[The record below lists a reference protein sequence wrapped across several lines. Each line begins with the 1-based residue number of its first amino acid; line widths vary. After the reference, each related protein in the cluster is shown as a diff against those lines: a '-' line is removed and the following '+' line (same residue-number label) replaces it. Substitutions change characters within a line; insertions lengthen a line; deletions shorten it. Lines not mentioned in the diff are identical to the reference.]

1 MFKISSPLDRM
12 TLKFGGSLDRKKSQ
26 TNLTKDT
33 AANIVFIDTRVDN
46 FQSLLSGLKPNT
58 EAVILDPSQDGITQI
73 TEFLQARTGVESV
86 QILSHGS
93 AGNLQIGSTQL
104 NADNLGQYQESL
116 QQWFSPQL
124 GQRPDLLIYGCDV
137 ASGVQGDQFI
147 NKLSQMTGA
156 DVAASVDL
164 TGGASKGG
172 NWILEKATGIIEA
185 GQAFTQKVQDVY
197 QEVLN
202 TRPTNPNDEIF
213 NPSSGS
219 NVATASA
226 TSATSSSSSFASS
239 TTSSSTASSSSSSSS
254 AFSSSSFSGRS
265 SSFTETSSSSF
276 TSTSFRSQQ
285 TSFQSQGSSFFAV
298 GNSIN
303 PAPGL
308 NPAFVPKKTLQ
319 GSLARGIFVSR
330 LIGDAAS
337 ATTTSAGVQGI
348 AITNLSNDEGTWQ
361 YSLDDGAKWINIGAV
376 SASNALLLDVKSKM
390 RFVPNIDNISLKG
403 FSNRSFFDKKV
414 SFCGWDQT
422 SGTTGSFANV
432 NLSSSSG
439 AFGSQL
445 ANISIVV
452 NPSSLTPLAT
462 EVAGAG
468 SILSELLALVST
480 STTTSTSTS
489 STSTSTTTSS
499 SSGSS
504 SSGSSSSD
512 SGSSSSG
519 SGSSSSD
526 STSSQSGDEKD
537 KKDKEKDKKD
547 KDDKDDDKGKS
558 KDKDK
563 KDKDDK
569 DDDKDNGKD
578 KDKDKKDKY
587 DDKKD
592 KKDKDDDDDLLGNIK
607 YDDADDRG
615 KNLTGDDSSPLG
627 FVFMSSGFSRSS
639 RSSSSS
645 FESTTST
652 TSTTTSTTSD
662 LSIRLQKPNIVIESI
677 QGTSIRGVLSATAT
691 ANTIYGGSSSETL
704 FGFAGSRNNLLGGE
718 GDDLIFGV
726 GGRDFIR
733 GGDDNDIIY
742 GGKGRDVIFGEQ
754 GNDIIFGGKGNDSL
768 SGGAGTDVIYGQK
781 GDDLISGGTGND
793 RLFGGDGK
801 DTLNGNEGNDLLFGG
816 KGDDNLNGDAGD
828 DLLVGGT
835 GNDVLTG
842 GAGKD
847 RFRLAPREG
856 TDIIA
861 DFTVGEDSIELARGI
876 QFIDLQITQGIGAT
890 VVGLKPQSL
899 FRSEKPLA
907 LLVGVDADSLTAS
920 SFTLLT

>member
-1 MFKISSPLDRM
+1 MFKISTPIDRIPFNVGGKKHTT
-12 TLKFGGSLDRKKSQ
+12 TLAEP
-26 TNLTKDT
+26 T
-33 AANIVFIDTRVDN
+33 NIVFIDTRVDN

-58 EAVILDPSQDGITQI
+58 EAVILDPTQDGITQI
-73 TEFLQARTGVESV
+73 TEFLQARTGSVESV

-137 ASGVQGDQFI
+137 ASGAQGDQFI
-147 NKLSQMTGA
+147 NKLSQITGA

-164 TGGASKGG
+164 TGGTSKGG

-185 GQAFTQKVQDVY
+185 GQAFTQKVQEAY

-202 TRPTNPNDEIF
+202 TRATNPNDEIF
-213 NPSSGS
+213 NTLSGS
-219 NVATASA
+219 DLATTSAVSA
-226 TSATSSSSSFASS
+226 TSTASSFASS
-239 TTSSSTASSSSSSSS
+239 TTSVSTASSSS

-265 SSFTETSSSSF
+265 GSLTETSSSSLAEATF
-276 TSTSFRSQQ
+276 ASTSFRSQQ
-285 TSFQSQGSSFFAV
+285 TSFESQSGSFFAV

-308 NPAFVPKKTLQ
+308 NPAFVPAKTLQ

-330 LIGDAAS
+330 LIGGAAV
-337 ATTTSAGVQGI
+337 ATTSSAGVQGI
-348 AITNLSNDEGTWQ
+348 AITNLSDDDGAWQ
-361 YSLDDGAKWINIGAV
+361 YSLDDGAKWINVGAV
-376 SASNALLLDVKSKM
+376 STSNALLLDLKSKV
-390 RFVPNIDNISLKG
+390 RFVPNINSISLKG
-403 FSNRSFFDKKV
+403 FSKRSFFDKKF
-414 SFCGWDQT
+414 SFYGWDQT
-422 SGTTGSFANV
+422 SGATGSFANV
-432 NLSSSSG
+432 NLSSSSS

-452 NPSSLTPLAT
+452 NPSSLTPPT
-462 EVAGAG
+462 TVAPG
-468 SILSELLALVST
+468 SIWSELLDLVST
-480 STTTSTSTS
+480 STTTSSTTTS
-489 STSTSTTTSS
+489 STSTSSSTSS
-499 SSGSS
+499 SSSS
-504 SSGSSSSD
+504 STSGSSTTED
-512 SGSSSSG
+512 T
-519 SGSSSSD
+519 
-526 STSSQSGDEKD
+526 STDLDLSFQG
-537 KKDKEKDKKD
+537 
-547 KDDKDDDKGKS
+547 DDD
-558 KDKDK
+558 
-563 KDKDDK
+563 
-569 DDDKDNGKD
+569 DDDDD
-578 KDKDKKDKY
+578 D

-592 KKDKDDDDDLLGNIK
+592 KKDKKKKKGKKDKGKNKGNDDDLLGDIE
-607 YDDADDRG
+607 YDDADDDG
-615 KNLTGDDSSPLG
+615 KDVTGDKSSPLG
-627 FVFMSSGFSRSS
+627 FVLISSGF
-639 RSSSSS
+639 SSSS
-645 FESTTST
+645 FESTTT
-652 TSTTTSTTSD
+652 TTTTTSTTSE

-691 ANTIYGGSSSETL
+691 ANTIYGGSGSETL
-704 FGFAGSRNNLLGGE
+704 FGFAGLRNNLLGGE

-768 SGGAGTDVIYGQK
+768 SGGTGKDIIYGQK
-781 GDDLISGGTGND
+781 GNDLISGGTGND

-801 DTLNGNEGNDLLFGG
+801 DTLNGNEGDDLLFGG
-816 KGDDNLNGDAGD
+816 KGDDTINGGEGD

-835 GNDVLTG
+835 GNDILTG

-861 DFTVGEDSIELARGI
+861 DFTVGEDSIELSKGL
-876 QFIDLQITQGIGAT
+876 QFTDIEIIQGIGST
-890 VVGLKPQSL
+890 VIGLKPESL
-899 FRSEKPLA
+899 FRSDKPLA
-907 LLVGVDADSLTAS
+907 LLVGVDAASLTAS